1 MPKYNDLSLRPQTTA
16 STGGGVASITLN
28 NGVTNISGDTQ
39 FINAKGTGT
48 LDVVA
53 SIVRGSH
60 TVSGV
65 LDVAGASLFRS
76 AGKFT
81 NGLDVSGGATF
92 KSITGD
98 TIYTTGSASFGPL
111 TIGGLSRLGAVT
123 AGSLQAT
130 SLSSTN
136 GVSAGSLV
144 IGGTSSLQGGLTVV
158 GSSNLAGVSSTTLS
172 SGTLTI
178 TGQSSLAGVS
188 STTLSSG
195 TLAITGQSSLA
206 GVSSTTLSS
215 TSLIVSGQ
223 TNLGP
228 LSASSIAVSGSS
240 TYAGIN
246 CYSLNVSN
254 ATTLSTLDVTSNLN
268 VSKIYEKINVIDPA
282 TMILDMNL
290 GSSFVL
296 PLSFLPTT
304 NYSIFII
311 NAPLDTNCKTVSLM
325 SRQATTTF
333 YATTLKVSNV
343 SNQFILG
350 TSTSVGSPIF
360 NGGPQTFSTSPC
372 LMIQCFNILSIPD
385 TTNSLGTYSRFVTS
399 SVNYHY

>member
-172 SGTLTI
+172 SGTLT
-178 TGQSSLAGVS
+178 
-188 STTLSSG
+188 
-195 TLAITGQSSLA
+195 ITGQSSLA